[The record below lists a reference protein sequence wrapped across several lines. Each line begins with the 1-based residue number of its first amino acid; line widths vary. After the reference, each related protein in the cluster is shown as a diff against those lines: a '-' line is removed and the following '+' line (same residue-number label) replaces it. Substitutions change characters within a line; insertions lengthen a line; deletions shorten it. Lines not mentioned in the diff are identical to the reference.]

1 MLETSA
7 RLLRLLSLFQS
18 RRYWTGP
25 ALAAEMGVTA
35 RTVRRDVDKL
45 RSLGYPVDS
54 SSGAEGGYQMGA
66 GAQMPPLLLDDDE
79 AVAVFV
85 GLRQIAGVGEAAVR
99 ALGKMEQLLP
109 ARLVGRVGALQSV
122 VVTGAASAAVDGK
135 LLALLAGACRDLRG
149 VRFRYT
155 DHGGK
160 ISTRRVEPFK
170 LVLAEGRW
178 YLVAWDVD
186 REAWRTFRADR
197 IAGKATTEERFVA
210 REGPA
215 DDLRAFVREGY
226 WRSIETCRARVRV
239 FLSAEEAGKRFSGGV
254 FMAISDG
261 ECEWA
266 AAASSW
272 DRLALHLGWMG
283 ADFALPNGPAELVA
297 AVRQMEARYGR
308 AVSRRAAQRRA
319 PAS

>member
-1 MLETSA
+1 MLETST

-54 SSGAEGGYQMGA
+54 SSGTEGGYQMGA

-85 GLRQIAGVGEAAVR
+85 GLRQIAGVGEAAMR

-109 ARLVGRVGALQSV
+109 ARLAGRVGALQSV
-122 VVTGAASAAVDGK
+122 VVTGSAVAVDGK

-160 ISTRRVEPFK
+160 ISARRVEPFK

-186 REAWRTFRADR
+186 RQAWRTFRVDR
-197 IAGKATTEERFVA
+197 VAGKATVEERFTA

-215 DDLRAFVREGY
+215 EDLRAFVREGY
-226 WRSIETCRARVRV
+226 WRSVETCRARVRV
-239 FLSAEEAGKRFSGGV
+239 FLSAEEASKRFPGGV
-254 FMAISDG
+254 FAATSDR
-261 ECEWA
+261 ECDWE

-272 DRLALHLGWMG
+272 DRLAIHLGWMG
-283 ADFALPNGPAELVA
+283 ADFTLPNGPAELVA
-297 AVRQMEARYGR
+297 AVRRMETRYGR

-319 PAS
+319 PVS

>member
-54 SSGAEGGYQMGA
+54 SSGTEGGYQMGA
-66 GAQMPPLLLDDDE
+66 GAAMPPLLLDDDE

-109 ARLVGRVGALQSV
+109 SRLAGRVGALQSV
-122 VVTGAASAAVDGK
+122 VVTGSAGVAVDGK

-160 ISTRRVEPFK
+160 ISARHVEPFK

-178 YLVAWDVD
+178 YLVGWDMD
-186 REAWRTFRADR
+186 REAWRTFRVDR
-197 IAGKATTEERFVA
+197 MAGKATVEGRFVA
-210 REGPA
+210 RAGPA

-226 WRSIETCRARVRV
+226 WRSLEQCRARVRF
-239 FLSAEEAGKRFSGGV
+239 FLPAEEAGKRYPGGLFTAV
-254 FMAISDG
+254 SDN
-261 ECEWA
+261 ECDWE

-272 DRLALHLGWMG
+272 DRMAIQLGWMG
-283 ADFALPNGPAELVA
+283 ADFAVPDGPAELVA
-297 AVRQMEARYGR
+297 AVRRLEARYRR
-308 AVSRRAAQRRA
+308 AVRV
-319 PAS
+319 